1 MNKLVTN
8 IKEITDKTVIFH
20 SDNQHEVTYSD
31 EWGTRTIFGVRN
43 EDGFMRNYLKDNN
56 IPLYFSDKSLVND
69 INNNKTLEY
78 TRTLESDKITIME
91 LEMHPIEPPHVYD
104 SLVKFYNQWDELIPL
119 MQQKKLIS
127 LIYFGWEAD
136 DWNSKH
142 ENIYGLK
149 YSNDKK
155 YLMNDG
161 EISTLDMI
169 MKFQEEFNI
178 PKESMIFIHSNL
190 RGDELQKYYYKN
202 ETNLPEVWYDY
213 WYEFESFV
221 RPKHSSPMDYPFETY
236 FDELKKNI
244 NHKFLRVNRTWHKQ
258 RDMLAYFIEKIG
270 LFNECNW
277 EHKELQKDQLKSEL
291 EILLEESS
299 GNIDE
304 EFQRMVSN
312 CNPIDYD
319 VINKFTEK
327 LPLISSIEERSKFE
341 LLGDHISNETI
352 PSSIYT
358 TAPISYISTSFP
370 ARDNQVFIHMSTF
383 NPIYNY
389 HPILFNGN
397 PYTLREMKRL
407 GFKSFDWLFD
417 EKYDEVPSERER
429 LIYSLVEFEKISK
442 LSNNQ
447 ILDLIYNNQ
456 DKLIFNRELML
467 SFKSYHRFF
476 DKMNNHLKKYYG
488 DK

>member
-1 MNKLVTN
+1 MSDSFFIFFKNVIDPFSDIVDPGVVFVLCLIFLWLIKTTKNIIKEPNKYLVLKKKLKLSKDIISLSLDYYTN
-8 IKEITDKTVIFH
+8 IIKHLMLSIIVSGAILHICKYIL
-20 SDNQHEVTYSD
+20 
-31 EWGTRTIFGVRN
+31 GV
-43 EDGFMRNYLKDNN
+43 
-56 IPLYFSDKSLVND
+56 S
-69 INNNKTLEY
+69 
-78 TRTLESDKITIME
+78 
-91 LEMHPIEPPHVYD
+91 
-104 SLVKFYNQWDELIPL
+104 
-119 MQQKKLIS
+119 
-127 LIYFGWEAD
+127 
-136 DWNSKH
+136 
-142 ENIYGLK
+142 
-149 YSNDKK
+149 
-155 YLMNDG
+155 
-161 EISTLDMI
+161 
-169 MKFQEEFNI
+169 
-178 PKESMIFIHSNL
+178 
-190 RGDELQKYYYKN
+190 
-202 ETNLPEVWYDY
+202 
-213 WYEFESFV
+213 
-221 RPKHSSPMDYPFETY
+221 RPKY
-236 FDELKKNI
+236 FFFQGYERN
-244 NHKFLRVNRTWHKQ
+244 NF
-258 RDMLAYFIEKIG
+258 
-270 LFNECNW
+270 FNF
-277 EHKELQKDQLKSEL
+277 EHKELQKDHLKSEL

-304 EFQRMVSN
+304 DFQRMVSN
-312 CNPIDYD
+312 CKPIDYN
-319 VINKFTEK
+319 VIDKFTEK

-442 LSNNQ
+442 LFNNQ

>member
-1 MNKLVTN
+1 MNKLVTD

-20 SDNQHEVTYSD
+20 SDIQHEVTYSD
-31 EWGTRTIFGVRN
+31 EWGNRTIFGVRSD
-43 EDGFMRNYLKDNN
+43 DGFMRNYLKDKN
-56 IPLYFSDKSLVND
+56 IPSYFSDKSL
-69 INNNKTLEY
+69 INAINKNKTLEY

-91 LEMHPIEPPHVYD
+91 MEMHPTEASHIYD
-104 SLVKFYNQWDELIPL
+104 SLIKFYKQWDEIVPL
-119 MQQKKLIS
+119 MQQKKLIC

-136 DWNSKH
+136 DWNTKQ
-142 ENIYGLK
+142 EKDMLNG
-149 YSNDKK
+149 
-155 YLMNDG
+155 
-161 EISTLDMI
+161 ISTLDVI
-169 MKFQEEFNI
+169 MQFQEDFNI

-190 RGDELQKYYYKN
+190 RGEELERYYYKN
-202 ETNLPEVWYDY
+202 KTNLPIVWYDY

-270 LFNECNW
+270 KFDECNW
-277 EHKELQKDQLKSEL
+277 EHKELQKDHLKSEL

-304 EFQRMVSN
+304 DFQRMVSN
-312 CNPIDYD
+312 CKPIDYN
-319 VINKFTEK
+319 VIDKFKEK

>member
-1 MNKLVTN
+1 MNKLVTD

-20 SDNQHEVTYSD
+20 SDIQHEVTYSD
-31 EWGTRTIFGVRN
+31 EWGNRTIFGVRSD
-43 EDGFMRNYLKDNN
+43 DGFMRNYLKDKN
-56 IPLYFSDKSLVND
+56 IPSYFSDKSL
-69 INNNKTLEY
+69 INAINKNKTLEY

-91 LEMHPIEPPHVYD
+91 LEMHPTEASHIYD
-104 SLVKFYNQWDELIPL
+104 SLIKFYKQWDEIVPL
-119 MQQKKLIS
+119 MQQKKLIC

-136 DWNSKH
+136 DWNTKQ
-142 ENIYGLK
+142 EKDMLNG
-149 YSNDKK
+149 
-155 YLMNDG
+155 
-161 EISTLDMI
+161 ISTLDVI
-169 MKFQEEFNI
+169 MQFQEDFNI

-190 RGDELQKYYYKN
+190 RGEELERYYYKN
-202 ETNLPEVWYDY
+202 KTNLPIVWYDY

-270 LFNECNW
+270 KFDECNW
-277 EHKELQKDQLKSEL
+277 EHKELQKDHLKSEL

-304 EFQRMVSN
+304 DFQRMVSN
-312 CNPIDYD
+312 CKPIDYN
-319 VINKFTEK
+319 VIDKFKEK